1 MTQDD
6 RRDPEGDDPDRHP
19 GPMPSA
25 ARPDDVESAPEPVP
39 ILPPEPVVLKRLP
52 REPITFWGS
61 VLSLAIGA
69 VGSVIFV
76 YLHLP
81 LPWFLG
87 ALTACLVASVLNAPM
102 SRPAPLSIPMR
113 CVLGVAVGSAFT
125 PLLFGQIG
133 GMMVSLAMLVPF
145 MVLIIGIGIPFFE
158 RIAGF
163 NRATAFYCAVPGGLT
178 DMVSMAEDSGASGRT
193 VTLVQATRILIIVFT
208 LPFWLQWQSGVHI
221 SPTAASPVRVLEM
234 SLIDAAILTSLGL
247 FGWLGARAI
256 GMAGAP
262 IVGPM
267 ILSGL
272 IHALGFTSARMPLEI
287 LVIAQITV
295 GTLLGSQFRGLT
307 WREFSST
314 VVWGVAFTILLLG
327 LTAVVVIGVAHL
339 TGFNTMSVMLAYAPG
354 GQTEI
359 NLLTYILGLDV
370 AYVALHHLAR
380 LAIVILGAQIVF
392 ATTRGFGKSQ
402 R

>member
-87 ALTACLVASVLNAPM
+87 ALTACLIASVLNAPM